1 MEKLICSA
9 VKAYLSTKAFKPL
22 PDVKK
27 KCSTILL
34 TTKRCVLL
42 YNKKMDFY
50 ANAACMRKTDK
61 EEKLH
66 TKPKYLLPRKHDSHT
81 PIMLWQ
87 KSSVFLNFLPLS

>member
-1 MEKLICSA
+1 M

-61 EEKLH
+61 DEKLQ
-66 TKPKYLLPRKHDSHT
+66 TKPRYLLPQKTPFSHAHNALAKELC
-81 PIMLWQ
+81 IFKLFA
-87 KSSVFLNFLPLS
+87 SFLIIKPVK